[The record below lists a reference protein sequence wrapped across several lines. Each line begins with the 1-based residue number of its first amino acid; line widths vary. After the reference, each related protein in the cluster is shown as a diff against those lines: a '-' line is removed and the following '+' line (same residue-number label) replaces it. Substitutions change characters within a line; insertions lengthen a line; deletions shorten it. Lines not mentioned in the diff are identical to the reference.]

1 MFQTVVSIQLFIG
14 IALSIG
20 AFALELY
27 AFVDAAR
34 ARAAAFPVI
43 GRLSKPIWLAILGVA
58 MAFAILS
65 FGNPVGLVS
74 LLGAAAA
81 IFYLVDTRPKLRE
94 IGPDRSSREGPY
106 TGW

>member
-1 MFQTVVSIQLFIG
+1 MQIQAVIA
-14 IALSIG
+14 IALSVA

-34 ARAAAFPVI
+34 ARSAAFPVI
-43 GRLSKPIWLAILGVA
+43 GRLSKPIWLVVLGVA
-58 MAFAILS
+58 MAFAILT
-65 FGNPVGLVS
+65 FGNPIGLVS

-94 IGPDRSSREGPY
+94 LSPDRPRRDGPY